1 MRKLLLSIALAVAM
15 CIPAIAR
22 AQETDLLAGIEVAAA
37 PVLDLGDLLTEGAQW
52 IAEHG
57 EIAWYYDLVGDTK
70 GSETIAKLTLFSLWD
85 VVNLDIGATIQM
97 DSLDE
102 APGLAGGVGVKLSAI
117 VEKTNHEWTP
127 KWDVSAGFLGG
138 YNFGDTDWMVGPTI
152 GVSGRF

>member
-22 AQETDLLAGIEVAAA
+22 AQETGLLAGIEVAAA

-57 EIAWYYDLVGDTK
+57 EIAYYYDFVGDTK
-70 GSETIAKLTLFSLWD
+70 GSETIAKLTLVSLWD
-85 VVNLDIGATIQM
+85 VLNLDIGATIQM
-97 DSLDE
+97 DSLDN
-102 APGLAGGVGVKLSAI
+102 APGLAAGVGVKLSGI
-117 VEKTNHEWTP
+117 LEKCGVE
-127 KWDVSAGFLGG
+127 WDLKFDLSVGVLGG